1 MIPTEALPVELSL
14 KDVLL
19 SVERTLITSVLIACD
34 WNQRRAAAALSL
46 LPTTLSEK
54 IHRLNIQPPNDR
66 WSRENRAIGR
76 RRAQPKPVD
85 EAASRTQAW
94 CSACGA
100 QETRG
105 RAAAF
110 PARVADIAV

>member
-1 MIPTEALPVELSL
+1 MIPTEALPIELSL

-54 IHRLNIQPPNDR
+54 IHRLNIQPPKDR
-66 WSRENRAIGR
+66 WSRENRALGR
-76 RRAQPKPVD
+76 RRGPDKATSVATRAD
-85 EAASRTQAW
+85 RTW
-94 CSACGA
+94 CSSCGA
-100 QETRG
+100 QE
-105 RAAAF
+105 ASANS
-110 PARVADIAV
+110 PA